1 MFNFKTEDMRKKNFS
16 PSYIAQ
22 VLLEY
27 DNGKTGDEISRD
39 HGISRA
45 TLYNWKKKYGGMEA
59 TEMKRL
65 KALEAENQKL
75 KRMYAELALDHQM
88 AKEII
93 EKKL

>member
-1 MFNFKTEDMRKKNFS
+1 MKKSKFS
-16 PSYIAQ
+16 PSQIIKI
-22 VLLEY
+22 LNEY
-27 DNGKTGDEISRD
+27 ESGKTASEVSRSY
-39 HGISRA
+39 GLSQA

-59 TEMKRL
+59 SDLKKL
-65 KALEAENQKL
+65 KALEEENRKL